1 MSIPKSYGGHY
12 YTQEKIRNARL
23 NIQSGRGKD
32 IAKEAISKAKKC
44 LEKGP
49 EFYWFA
55 VTSCKLPRNIHTN
68 FEKECPVCGKEMT
81 ERFGVYSWII
91 NTDSIDWKI
100 QCPNCRS
107 VFPSNDFKSYYKS
120 GLDSFGMFDPEKAD
134 PKFLVNEMYPDKD
147 PGCFTDNGF
156 GWTNDRGEVW
166 AFAAYYNLFG
176 IWTSFILNTLSYLT
190 DAYIY
195 TGDMRCADIGLVIL
209 SRIADVYPDMHLTDF
224 KGWKPYYNNDGGT
237 GKGKIAGCISEP
249 GITETILK
257 AVDLFVPLIPR
268 SEAVNI
274 LNRLYRENNISYPS
288 LDNQSLSDRIYTN
301 IVREVYKG
309 VIYEE
314 NAGNTGMH
322 EKSLALAAVV
332 AGKSEEAD
340 EWIDWIFRSNKKEG
354 LSLPP
359 ETLKGGNILPLL
371 YSRVSRDGFG
381 DEVSPTYNSIW
392 PSMFLKMAKMLR
404 LYRGLNPAYDLFLH
418 PRFIKMAYS
427 YIPLFINREYIPH
440 HGDTAKCG
448 NPGTEKLENLI
459 AEFFS
464 VYSSPSLA
472 YTAWRLNGNSAKGLF
487 RDLCEGN
494 IRELEKELEEK
505 AKIGENEYL
514 YGSSLPAYGHGAL
527 AVRGKDDKAD
537 PYFTIYY
544 GRTLGHAHADTLNIG
559 YYNYRLDLMPDLGYP
574 EYTDGFNRRRKEW
587 ESHTVSHNTVLCD
600 KVQKRH
606 NGGYLLGYA
615 AGPVAGYVRADG
627 LPSYPHLSRYD
638 RSCALVYCGE
648 GKSYII
654 DCFTVEGEGSCHYL
668 LHGGKGD
675 ASFRNEDG
683 IVKIQEKGTY
693 AGEDVEYAKDP
704 NVDYNKPYS
713 PYDGSG
719 FHYLKDVKHLQTN
732 TNPLHIRWDIQ
743 DNWNVHE
750 GKDPNV
756 RLDVRVLSSYDSAA
770 LAKGIPPRNKIGN
783 MRELDYFILRK
794 ELQGRHR
801 FLSCISS
808 WTNEDFIQEVQTVK
822 DAQFLSGDGVAVK
835 VLHKN
840 GDTDYVLLSDDYDT
854 CCIVEEN
861 KVLSGGFCILRFR
874 ENQLIY
880 AFTDGGTSA
889 GTRDQL
895 NIKEK
900 TGIIEGTVTSF
911 TKDITTEC
919 FIDISFNGEA
929 PSDFLKDPK
938 RHRHVF
944 IKTGEKSVS
953 AFKIFGYEQKDG
965 LLRLNIG
972 NSSPIRSLKDP
983 KDETQGFIYEIEE
996 GMSAWI
1002 PISYEYINGEA

>member
-1 MSIPKSYGGHY
+1 
-12 YTQEKIRNARL
+12 
-23 NIQSGRGKD
+23 
-32 IAKEAISKAKKC
+32 
-44 LEKGP
+44 
-49 EFYWFA
+49 
-55 VTSCKLPRNIHTN
+55 
-68 FEKECPVCGKEMT
+68 
-81 ERFGVYSWII
+81 
-91 NTDSIDWKI
+91 
-100 QCPNCRS
+100 
-107 VFPSNDFKSYYKS
+107 
-120 GLDSFGMFDPEKAD
+120 
-134 PKFLVNEMYPDKD
+134 
-147 PGCFTDNGF
+147 
-156 GWTNDRGEVW
+156 
-166 AFAAYYNLFG
+166 
-176 IWTSFILNTLSYLT
+176 
-190 DAYIY
+190 
-195 TGDMRCADIGLVIL
+195 
-209 SRIADVYPDMHLTDF
+209 
-224 KGWKPYYNNDGGT
+224 
-237 GKGKIAGCISEP
+237 
-249 GITETILK
+249 
-257 AVDLFVPLIPR
+257 
-268 SEAVNI
+268 
-274 LNRLYRENNISYPS
+274 
-288 LDNQSLSDRIYTN
+288 
-301 IVREVYKG
+301 
-309 VIYEE
+309 
-314 NAGNTGMH
+314 
-322 EKSLALAAVV
+322 
-332 AGKSEEAD
+332 
-340 EWIDWIFRSNKKEG
+340 
-354 LSLPP
+354 
-359 ETLKGGNILPLL
+359 
-371 YSRVSRDGFG
+371 
-381 DEVSPTYNSIW
+381 
-392 PSMFLKMAKMLR
+392 
-404 LYRGLNPAYDLFLH
+404 
-418 PRFIKMAYS
+418 
-427 YIPLFINREYIPH
+427 
-440 HGDTAKCG
+440 
-448 NPGTEKLENLI
+448 
-459 AEFFS
+459 
-464 VYSSPSLA
+464 
-472 YTAWRLNGNSAKGLF
+472 
-487 RDLCEGN
+487 
-494 IRELEKELEEK
+494 
-505 AKIGENEYL
+505 
-514 YGSSLPAYGHGAL
+514 
-527 AVRGKDDKAD
+527 
-537 PYFTIYY
+537 
-544 GRTLGHAHADTLNIG
+544 
-559 YYNYRLDLMPDLGYP
+559 
-574 EYTDGFNRRRKEW
+574 
-587 ESHTVSHNTVLCD
+587 
-600 KVQKRH
+600 
-606 NGGYLLGYA
+606 
-615 AGPVAGYVRADG
+615 
-627 LPSYPHLSRYD
+627 LSRYD